1 MNNKII
7 IFGYGTVSKCC
18 ISYFKSYSNYQI
30 SCITVDSEKLTTY
43 NYFSIPIITYDKL
56 SKNLTHHQELGFPQY
71 Y

>member
-30 SCITVDSEKLTTY
+30 SCITVDSENLQL
-43 NYFSIPIITYDKL
+43 IIIFRYLLLLMT
-56 SKNLTHHQELGFPQY
+56 N
-71 Y
+71 